1 MPINTLNV
9 TVNNVQVYDISCYV
23 YIELFTLSILRW
35 VTIL

>member
-9 TVNNVQVYDISCYV
+9 TVKNVQVYDISCYF
-23 YIELFTLSILRW
+23 YIELFTLTILRW